1 TTRSSTRVK
10 AFWWRRDFMTISLKS
25 LRVCEHMF
33 VQEFC
38 QGCNFSY
45 SCTWMM
51 PLRLKRGANECRSEK
66 CAAKFLCATS
76 ARIKTNRRASFARRC
91 GNGSIARWNYQGTF
105 GSGFGG
111 TKLSRH
117 LNDH

>member
-1 TTRSSTRVK
+1 
-10 AFWWRRDFMTISLKS
+10 
-25 LRVCEHMF
+25 MF

-38 QGCNFSY
+38 QGCNFSC

-51 PLRLKRGANECRSEK
+51 PLRLKRGVNECRSEK

-117 LNDH
+117 LNDHNSGSGTVRTLKSTNEILTYRPCRLVAM